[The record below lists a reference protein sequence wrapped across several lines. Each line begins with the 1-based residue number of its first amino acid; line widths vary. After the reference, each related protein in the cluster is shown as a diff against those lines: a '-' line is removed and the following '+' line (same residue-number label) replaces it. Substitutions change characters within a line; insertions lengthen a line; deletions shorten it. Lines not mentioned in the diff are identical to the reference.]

1 MSIMLNVVLFQPA
14 IPQNTGTIARQC
26 IGMNCRLHLIGPLGF
41 EITNKRLIR
50 AGLDYWEHLDL
61 THHDSPDAFIEW
73 LDGRQPWLVTKFG
86 DTRYDKAPY
95 QDEDIIIFGNE
106 NKGLPDGWHQQYKDR
121 LLSIPMNPKIR
132 SYNQANAVSLVV
144 AQANVNANLYRE

>member
-1 MSIMLNVVLFQPA
+1 MLNVVLFQPA

-26 IGMNCRLHLIGPLGF
+26 IGMNCRLHLIAPLGF
-41 EITNKRLIR
+41 EITNKRLVR

-61 THHDSPDAFIEW
+61 THHDSPDAFIAW
-73 LDGRQPWLVTKFG
+73 LDGRLPWLVTKFG

-95 QDEDIIIFGNE
+95 ADEDVIVFGNE
-106 NKGLPDGWHQQYKDR
+106 NKGLPDRWHQQYKDR

-132 SYNQANAVSLVV
+132 SYNQANAVSLVI
-144 AQANVNANLYRE
+144 AQASVNANLYPQ